1 MIKATRLASAGLM
14 AGAASGHAQSV
25 ATRLPTAT
33 DQALVTA
40 LIAAEDSRDS
50 TIGPTDAR
58 RRGLS
63 SGNAYV
69 RPFTVRGL
77 GRIEQGSM
85 IPIIAPA
92 LDAAG
97 ADFRSAPAN
106 AGAQP
111 RPAPPIRS
119 PALNQP
125 PPTL

>member
-1 MIKATRLASAGLM
+1 MIKATRLVAAGLM

-63 SGNAYV
+63 SGNAHV
-69 RPFTVRGL
+69 LAFTVRGL
-77 GRIEQGSM
+77 GRIEQGAV
-85 IPIIAPA
+85 IPTRGPA
-92 LDAAG
+92 LVDTG
-97 ADFRSAPAN
+97 ADPNSA
-106 AGAQP
+106 
-111 RPAPPIRS
+111 
-119 PALNQP
+119 
-125 PPTL
+125 